1 MLETLAETGLSR
13 LDYRLQSHHV
23 HASALTMALHRY
35 GDNGQVLRITGPSI
49 GNFANPTIACLSALQ
64 VTTSAFVINASPEY
78 PDPMDIVS
86 LITLRELTNSAI
98 NAFTQRQQELDQ
110 RQD

>member
-1 MLETLAETGLSR
+1 
-13 LDYRLQSHHV
+13 
-23 HASALTMALHRY
+23 
-35 GDNGQVLRITGPSI
+35 
-49 GNFANPTIACLSALQ
+49 
-64 VTTSAFVINASPEY
+64 
-78 PDPMDIVS
+78 MDIVS